1 MTLSSA
7 PQLPLNGQR
16 HVHVET
22 EPGQPHRR
30 LVFLVRHAESRW
42 NRAKAELGV
51 LSMLCENDHG
61 LSEKG
66 LAQAQT
72 LRSLLKEARISLD
85 SASSD
90 QQEDPWLRRLLKP
103 GVVYASPFTRAIET
117 AVIGLRD
124 ILPNDRVELMREARE
139 HKNFGGA
146 DSTGIAVGDAIFAR
160 VDEDLRYLYSGSCGP
175 EHIDE
180 AVEHLNR
187 ITLDS
192 SNVCDEWWGPFTGDS
207 EEDLRVRVDEFV
219 NRLRQ
224 TPAEASVDEAGSVVV
239 VGHSTFFRNL
249 FQILLAQQTNT
260 LPSMGDPA
268 LLLKF
273 HPMPCCGVVGAW
285 FEWDPKGRA
294 SIVEVMP
301 LLGTQLAPVDL
312 TADGYSARNKAHFSG
327 CVCGRGKEQRCV
339 LA

>member
-124 ILPNDRVELMREARE
+124 ILPNDRVELMRR
-139 HKNFGGA
+139 HVN
-146 DSTGIAVGDAIFAR
+146 T
-160 VDEDLRYLYSGSCGP
+160 
-175 EHIDE
+175 
-180 AVEHLNR
+180 R
-187 ITLDS
+187 ILE
-192 SNVCDEWWGPFTGDS
+192 V
-207 EEDLRVRVDEFV
+207 
-219 NRLRQ
+219 Q
-224 TPAEASVDEAGSVVV
+224 TPRVLQWVTPSSPASTRTFVTCTQ
-239 VGHSTFFRNL
+239 GH
-249 FQILLAQQTNT
+249 
-260 LPSMGDPA
+260 
-268 LLLKF
+268 
-273 HPMPCCGVVGAW
+273 
-285 FEWDPKGRA
+285 
-294 SIVEVMP
+294 
-301 LLGTQLAPVDL
+301 VDL
-312 TADGYSARNKAHFSG
+312 SI
-327 CVCGRGKEQRCV
+327 
-339 LA
+339 